1 MIVELAFFILTCLG
15 GGSWSQVSGSGFG
28 WSRAAGGRT
37 RGLRVPHHDESEG
50 EVTCESLKGVF
61 RSIHSEQFTIF
72 TTLFTNTSSC
82 GETIRLDQSNSNEQ
96 MLLAQTV
103 QTAAVTF
110 HSAVQSA
117 YIHIEMTTSA
127 YSGALNQ
134 KFGFCTLQTNSK
146 RGFYSSKSLFSL
158 NYADPYCLVGH
169 FVSMCSV
176 CLA

>member
-1 MIVELAFFILTCLG
+1 MAGLG
-15 GGSWSQVSGSGFG
+15 LLVDRPKASES
-28 WSRAAGGRT
+28 
-37 RGLRVPHHDESEG
+37 RVPHYDESEG
-50 EVTCESLKGVF
+50 EATCECLKGVF

-117 YIHIEMTTSA
+117 YIHIEMTTNA
-127 YSGALNQ
+127 YSGA
-134 KFGFCTLQTNSK
+134 
-146 RGFYSSKSLFSL
+146 
-158 NYADPYCLVGH
+158 
-169 FVSMCSV
+169 
-176 CLA
+176 

>member
-1 MIVELAFFILTCLG
+1 MGIG
-15 GGSWSQVSGSGFG
+15 
-28 WSRAAGGRT
+28 SRALAPDSAGLLV
-37 RGLRVPHHDESEG
+37 GLLVDGPEASESRDPHYDESEG
-50 EVTCESLKGVF
+50 EATCECLKGVF
-61 RSIHSEQFTIF
+61 RSVHSEQFTIF

-110 HSAVQSA
+110 LSAVQSA
-117 YIHIEMTTSA
+117 YIHIEMTTNA

-146 RGFYSSKSLFSL
+146 RDFYSSKSLFSL
-158 NYADPYCLVGH
+158 NYADP
-169 FVSMCSV
+169 
-176 CLA
+176 